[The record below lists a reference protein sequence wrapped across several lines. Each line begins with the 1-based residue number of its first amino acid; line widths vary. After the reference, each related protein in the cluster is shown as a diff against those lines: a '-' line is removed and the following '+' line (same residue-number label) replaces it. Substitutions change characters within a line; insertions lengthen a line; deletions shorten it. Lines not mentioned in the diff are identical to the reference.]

1 MKPGESLEKGVQPA
15 YLLSE
20 HQAVLL
26 RSIVSYVDTNDPAHP
41 TGKARTPGET
51 WMVFGPTLYIPTV
64 EVEVLETRKSIALDE
79 QEGFAF
85 FPPSFFSFSTQR
97 MTPSF
102 SPVFTSATSAQGL
115 CLW

>member
-1 MKPGESLEKGVQPA
+1 VVNIGSFFLKPGESLEKGVQPA

-79 QEGFAF
+79 QEGFVSC
-85 FPPSFFSFSTQR
+85 SFFLLLLF
-97 MTPSF
+97 F
-102 SPVFTSATSAQGL
+102 L
-115 CLW
+115 LNIE